1 MDNQKE
7 ILQKIEQALIGL
19 EEDRVD
25 ALVKEALDLQIPP
38 LAIINSGLVEG
49 LRKMGAMFE
58 KGELFIPHLM
68 VAAEIV
74 EKNSDEIKPLLAT
87 GEEKENRGT
96 VLIGTVEGD
105 IHDLGKNL
113 VGTMLSIGGFNVIDL
128 GKDVPCEVF
137 FNRVES
143 EKANFLFLSALM
155 TTTMTRQE
163 EMIQMLKDRNI
174 RDHVKIAIGGAPVT
188 MEWADRIGAD
198 GYARDAVEA
207 VKMAEKL
214 LE

>member
-96 VLIGTVEGD
+96 VVIGTVEGD

-174 RDHVKIAIGGAPVT
+174 RDRVKIAIGGAPVT

-198 GYARDAVEA
+198 GYASDAVEA